1 MRYLYGKDWEQHLE
15 MKMLECDR
23 NKRKAYI
30 CSPLSAFT
38 EDEVLRNMH
47 IAIAY
52 MYYVIER
59 MGYLAKAP
67 HAYLPILLCD
77 KIPVERAIALKYGLS
92 LLETCELLLVCGKR
106 ISDGMRGEIAHAATL
121 RMPIYTFHKDVYYEV
136 IEEVRRNNGDVNMVY
151 LDTNHP
157 LLSHT
162 HPTTNLEWLRLP
174 VSV

>member
-38 EDEVLRNMH
+38 DDEVLRNMH
-47 IAIAY
+47 IARAY

-77 KIPVERAIALKYGLS
+77 KIPVERAIALK
-92 LLETCELLLVCGKR
+92 
-106 ISDGMRGEIAHAATL
+106 
-121 RMPIYTFHKDVYYEV
+121 
-136 IEEVRRNNGDVNMVY
+136 
-151 LDTNHP
+151 
-157 LLSHT
+157 
-162 HPTTNLEWLRLP
+162 
-174 VSV
+174 

>member
-23 NKRKAYI
+23 NKWKAYI

-38 EDEVLRNMH
+38 DDEVLRNMH
-47 IAIAY
+47 IARAY

-77 KIPVERAIALKYGLS
+77 KIPVERAIALK
-92 LLETCELLLVCGKR
+92 
-106 ISDGMRGEIAHAATL
+106 
-121 RMPIYTFHKDVYYEV
+121 
-136 IEEVRRNNGDVNMVY
+136 
-151 LDTNHP
+151 
-157 LLSHT
+157 
-162 HPTTNLEWLRLP
+162 
-174 VSV
+174 